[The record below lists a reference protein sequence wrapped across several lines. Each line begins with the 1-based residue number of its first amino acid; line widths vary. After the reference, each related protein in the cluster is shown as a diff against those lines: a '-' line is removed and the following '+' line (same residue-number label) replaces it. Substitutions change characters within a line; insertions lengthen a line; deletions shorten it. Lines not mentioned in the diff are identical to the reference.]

1 MNGVINIY
9 KPEGITSFDVVARV
23 RKLSKI
29 KKVGHTGTLDPA
41 AKGILPV
48 CLGRATKIIDYIMSS
63 TKTYRVELKLGMVTD
78 TYDREGKVLE
88 ENPVEASKEAIEEA
102 ILHFLGESLQVPPMY
117 SALKV
122 NGKKMYELARQGIE
136 IEREARKIFI
146 YNISIIDIQGA
157 YARFDVCCSKGTY
170 IRSLCYDIGRNLG
183 CGGMMNALERTS
195 TGPFNMDNCV
205 QLQDLNETNLSEYII
220 PLDEVL
226 KEYEALTINDVL
238 AKLIING
245 VTVQDKTLTAHIK
258 EDKIYRVYNTKEQL
272 IGLALKKKDG
282 FKIVNLLI

>member
-102 ILHFLGESLQVPPMY
+102 ILYFLGESLQVPPMY

-258 EDKIYRVYNTKEQL
+258 EDKIYRVYNTREQL